1 MACKQNDKEEDGT
14 MQKIC
19 RNCGQ
24 RVSEKARFCHKCGST
39 ELKED
44 SREGLLLLFEIVA
57 GIIIIIILWLAA
69 QAK

>member
-1 MACKQNDKEEDGT
+1 

-39 ELKED
+39 ELNED
-44 SREGLLLLFEIVA
+44 SGGWFLTLFEIVV
-57 GIIIIIILWLAA
+57 GIILIVWLAA